1 MPEILLQGE
10 KIAQAIRI
18 LNELQLDCWLIFVRE
33 TDEQPDPAY
42 KLVVNH
48 DVTWHSAFILT
59 RSGERVA
66 VVARYDDDLVRQS
79 GLYEVVSY
87 TDDVAPA
94 LADTLTRLNPWPSR

>member
-1 MPEILLQGE
+1 MPETMLQRE

-33 TDEQPDPAY
+33 TDKHPDSAC

-48 DVTWHSAFILT
+48 DVTWHAAFLLT
-59 RSGERVA
+59 RSGERIA
-66 VVARYDDDLVRQS
+66 VVTRYDDDLVRQS

-87 TDDVAPA
+87 VDDIAPA
-94 LADTLTRLNPWPSR
+94 LATVLK